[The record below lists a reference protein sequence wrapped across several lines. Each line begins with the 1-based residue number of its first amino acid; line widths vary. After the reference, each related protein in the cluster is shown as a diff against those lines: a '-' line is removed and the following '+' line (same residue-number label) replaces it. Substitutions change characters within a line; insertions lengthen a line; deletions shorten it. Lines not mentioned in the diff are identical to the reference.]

1 MDDLL
6 SGLPKEIPAAS
17 LPRAYLRITRELL
30 ELNAK
35 FDPENVN
42 YETVDSA
49 LEDLLRIRIE
59 RGDEQAPFQLGQVFF
74 EKNDYKLAWN
84 YFRLAVEKYNDPRA
98 KYQMGVMLYDNLV
111 EPEQAEEFKKPQT
124 EACRLFEEITQLK
137 FGPQHPVGQ
146 RQLVYHA
153 AYNLGRAYHQGFG
166 VYPSSE
172 KALGYFLLAANDGDR
187 NACIYAQ
194 TALGYL
200 YSGPGLRDL
209 EKAFYWHTEACGNGS
224 VESQLFYVQIHFKQG
239 ALGVHVPCY
248 GLGENKSW
256 TIALICL
263 SEAANRGSL
272 YAKASLVYYYYKRKM
287 FTNAAAL
294 ANKIIYFEEDA
305 ECHSAEYLRN
315 FQLRAKA
322 MACFIYA
329 RCLHQG
335 LGIKEDRERAMEL
348 YAKSI
353 QFDAVL
359 ACCYQRM
366 AQNDEL

>member
-17 LPRAYLRITRELL
+17 LPRAYLRIARELL

-49 LEDLLRIRIE
+49 LEDILRIRIE

-172 KALGYFLLAANDGDR
+172 KALR
-187 NACIYAQ
+187 
-194 TALGYL
+194 
-200 YSGPGLRDL
+200 
-209 EKAFYWHTEACGNGS
+209 
-224 VESQLFYVQIHFKQG
+224 
-239 ALGVHVPCY
+239 
-248 GLGENKSW
+248 
-256 TIALICL
+256 
-263 SEAANRGSL
+263 
-272 YAKASLVYYYYKRKM
+272 
-287 FTNAAAL
+287 
-294 ANKIIYFEEDA
+294 
-305 ECHSAEYLRN
+305 
-315 FQLRAKA
+315 
-322 MACFIYA
+322 
-329 RCLHQG
+329 
-335 LGIKEDRERAMEL
+335 
-348 YAKSI
+348 
-353 QFDAVL
+353 
-359 ACCYQRM
+359 
-366 AQNDEL
+366 